1 MEKRDRAFVH
11 RISKYANL
19 KNWKDFLNIIEIEDE
34 AYGKRGWKVSRFSY
48 GGGRGRAF
56 VHRISKYANL
66 KNWKDFLNITGI
78 EDEAY
83 GKMRLETVKIFV
95 YSERFS

>member
-34 AYGKRGWKVSRFSY
+34 AYGKKG
-48 GGGRGRAF
+48 
-56 VHRISKYANL
+56 
-66 KNWKDFLNITGI
+66 
-78 EDEAY
+78 
-83 GKMRLETVKIFV
+83 LESVKIFV
-95 YSERFS
+95 WQG